1 MKVCF
6 ILATLGGVALMLA
19 TPLVS
24 QGESPKQVQ
33 AAYEVVE
40 APPAKVGQIIIVGNE
55 RTMDQVIRKYIPLY
69 PGQPLLYPNLR
80 IAEKN
85 LTKLGIFNVDPAQGI
100 RPTLTVLESDSEVKD
115 ILVQVQEAPTG
126 SLKLGAGFNSNGQLV
141 VSMALE
147 ERNFDPHRFPTC
159 LADIRE
165 GRAFR
170 GGGKTLRLDVF
181 RLTAPGSLTVMR
193 WFQK

>member
-1 MKVCF
+1 MKACF
-6 ILATLGGVALMLA
+6 ILATLGGVALLLA
-19 TPLVS
+19 TPLAS
-24 QGESPKQVQ
+24 QGESAKQVQ

-40 APPAKVGQIIIVGNE
+40 KPPAKVGQIIIVGNE
-55 RTMDQVIRKYIPLY
+55 RTKDHVIRKVISLE
-69 PGQPLLYPNLR
+69 PGQPLRYPELKLAERNLER
-80 IAEKN
+80 
-85 LTKLGIFNVDPAQGI
+85 LGIFQVDKEKGI
-100 RPTLTVLESDSEVKD
+100 CPTLTVLESDSEFKD

-126 SLKLGAGFNSNGQLV
+126 SLILGASINSKGQLV
-141 VSMALE
+141 VGMTLQ
-147 ERNFDPHRFPTC
+147 ERNFDPHRWPTC